1 MELLDNKKKEYMQR
15 LLLARIR
22 ILNKHSFYG
31 LLLMN
36 TKFGL
41 DLNCD
46 TAYTDGTRICFS
58 PKFVDELSDS
68 ELDFI
73 LMHEILH
80 IVLRHCERNGNLNN
94 IIFNIACDIVVNSNI
109 LKSNDMDI
117 KSITLKCDGEAMH
130 IAPDGKEGYLY
141 TAEEVYEMLIDGI
154 KELKFN
160 SFDIHDHWGSSKN
173 NQDLWDERIVSAI
186 SALKEC
192 NGIGKVPLGILREY
206 NKLINPVLNWR
217 EILKDFL
224 SKDIYDYSFNKTDKR
239 YTDVFLPDFSE
250 ECDIIKLNIL
260 FVVDTSGSI
269 TNKDLGKAL
278 AEINSVINESD
289 HLDGYILCLDAKTYD
304 LVPLSEFDINTFQAH
319 GGGGTDFT
327 EFFNNLNNIRN
338 QINSNIDL
346 IIFMTD
352 GRDTFPNEELRQGI
366 PLLWIINN
374 DEITPPWGMI
384 ARIID

>member
-1 MELLDNKKKEYMQR
+1 MELLDNKKKEYIQR

-58 PKFVDELSDS
+58 PKFMDKLSDS

-80 IVLRHCERNGNLNN
+80 IVLRHCKRNGNLNN
-94 IIFNIACDIVVNSNI
+94 LIFNIACDIVVNSNI

-117 KSITLKCDGEAMH
+117 KSITLKCAGEAMH

-160 SFDIHDHWGSSKN
+160 SFDNHDHWSSSKN
-173 NQDLWDERIVSAI
+173 NQEVWDERIVSAI
-186 SALKEC
+186 SAIKES

-250 ECDIIKLNIL
+250 ECDVLKLNVL

-278 AEINSVINESD
+278 AEIKSAINESD
-289 HLDGYILCLDAKTYD
+289 HLEGYILCLDAKTYD
-304 LVPLSEFDINTFQAH
+304 LIPLSEFDINTFQAH

-352 GRDTFPNEELRQGI
+352 GRDTFPDEELRQGI
-366 PLLWIINN
+366 PVLWIINN
-374 DEITPPWGMI
+374 DKITPPWGMI